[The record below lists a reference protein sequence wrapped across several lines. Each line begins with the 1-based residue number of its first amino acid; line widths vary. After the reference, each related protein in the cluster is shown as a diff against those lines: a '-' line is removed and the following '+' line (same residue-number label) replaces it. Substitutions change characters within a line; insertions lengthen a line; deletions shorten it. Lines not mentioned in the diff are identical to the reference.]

1 MKTVKRAL
9 ALLLALTML
18 LAMGAVTV
26 LAAGN
31 GSITIDNA
39 VVGQTYTIY
48 EILYLESYN
57 AAAGQEA
64 YSYKAT
70 AKWDAF
76 INGADVKNVYVKV
89 DEQGYVTWKDG
100 ADVAA
105 FAALA
110 QDYAAKNSIP
120 NEGSRKADSAT
131 VKFEN
136 LDLGYYLVDSSLG
149 TLCSL
154 NTTKPDVTIKEKNA
168 APTTDKQVQENST
181 GDWGKTND
189 ADIGDTVNF
198 KTTINVIDGS
208 PKDYVL
214 HDTMSEGL
222 TFQPDSVK
230 VSVNNK
236 EIPSG
241 YTLVTAS
248 KDGCTFEIN
257 FADGTLNPND
267 VVTVTYSAVLND
279 KAVIAD
285 EGNPNQTHLSYTDTN
300 GATKETKP
308 SETRTYTWEI
318 DVFKYTMK
326 DEKETPLAGAE
337 FILYKEVSGER
348 QYAQATNGKITGW
361 TTDKT
366 QAAKFTTPADGK
378 FTISGLDS
386 GTYYLEETTAPAGY
400 NTLKDPITITIEK
413 NTDEAGAVT
422 ATIKYGSPETVANPD
437 IKVLNQTGAELPST
451 GGVGTTI
458 FYVLGGLLVVCAGVL
473 LITKRRMNKEA

>member
-26 LAAGN
+26 LAAGET

-39 VVGQTYTIY
+39 VAGQTYTIY

-70 AKWDAF
+70 EKWTAF

-89 DEQGYVTWKDG
+89 DEQGYVTWIKD
-100 ADVAA
+100 ADVAE

-110 QDYAAKNSIP
+110 QKYAADNGIA

-136 LDLGYYLVDSSLG
+136 LGLGYYLVDSSLG

-154 NTTKPDVTIKEKNA
+154 DTTNPNVTIKEKNA

-181 GDWGKTND
+181 GSWDKTND

-208 PKDYVL
+208 PKNYVL

-326 DEKETPLAGAE
+326 DEKETPLADAE
-337 FILYKEVSGER
+337 FVLYKEVNGEK
-348 QYAQATNGKITGW
+348 QYAQVTDGKLTGW
-361 TTDKT
+361 TNDKT
-366 QAAKFTTPADGK
+366 AATIFKTSANGT

-386 GTYYLEETTAPAGY
+386 GVYYLEETTAPAGY
-400 NTLKDPITITIEK
+400 NILKDPIRIEITYSIDT
-413 NTDEAGAVT
+413 NTNVGT
-422 ATIKYGSPETVANPD
+422 ATVKYGDNSTGT
-437 IKVLNQTGAELPST
+437 IKVENNTGAELPST

-473 LITKRRMNKEA
+473 LITKRRMNKNA

>member
-18 LAMGAVTV
+18 LAMGAVTA
-26 LAAGN
+26 LAIDG
-31 GSITIDNA
+31 GSITISNA
-39 VVGQTYTIY
+39 VTDQTYTIY

-57 AAAGQEA
+57 ATAGA

-70 AKWDAF
+70 SAWDTFVKSAA
-76 INGADVKNVYVKV
+76 IKDVYLSI
-89 DEQGYVTWKDG
+89 DGQGYVTWK
-100 ADVAA
+100 ADKNTAADYAA
-105 FAALA
+105 FAKLA
-110 QDYAAKNSIP
+110 QKYAADNNIS
-120 NEGSRKADSAT
+120 NQGSQKATSTT
-131 VKFEN
+131 VTFTN
-136 LDLGYYLVDSSLG
+136 LELGYYLVDSSLG

-154 NTTKPDVTIKEKNA
+154 NTTKPNVTIKEKNA

-181 GDWGKTND
+181 GSWDKTND

-198 KTTINVIDGS
+198 KTTINVFDGS
-208 PKDYVL
+208 PKNYVL

-230 VSVNNK
+230 VSVNDK
-236 EIPSG
+236 EITSG
-241 YTLVTAS
+241 YTLVTAP

-279 KAVIAD
+279 KAVIAGK
-285 EGNPNQTHLSYTDTN
+285 GNPNQTHLSYTDTN

-337 FILYKEVSGER
+337 FVLYKEVNGEK
-348 QYAQATNGKITGW
+348 QYAQAAAGKLTGW
-361 TTDKT
+361 TNNKT
-366 QAAKFTTPADGK
+366 AATTFKTPANGT

-386 GTYYLEETTAPAGY
+386 GVYYLEETTAPAGY
-400 NTLKDPITITIEK
+400 NILKDPIRIEITYSI
-413 NTDEAGAVT
+413 DAGTNVGT
-422 ATIKYGSPETVANPD
+422 ATVKYGDNSTGT
-437 IKVLNQTGAELPST
+437 IKVENNSGAELPST

>member
-18 LAMGAVTV
+18 LATGAVTV

-57 AAAGQEA
+57 ATEGQEA

-70 AKWDAF
+70 EKWTAF
-76 INGADVKNVYVKV
+76 INGADVKNVYVNI
-89 DEQGYVTWKDG
+89 DEQGYVTWK
-100 ADVAA
+100 ADKNTAADYAA
-105 FAALA
+105 FAKLA
-110 QDYAAKNSIP
+110 QKYAADNNIS
-120 NEGSRKADSAT
+120 NQGSQKATSTT
-131 VKFEN
+131 VTFTN
-136 LDLGYYLVDSSLG
+136 LELGYYLVDSSLG

-154 NTTKPDVTIKEKNA
+154 NTTKPNVTIKEKNA

-222 TFQPDSVK
+222 TFDSASVK
-230 VSVNNK
+230 VSVNDTV
-236 EIPSG
+236 ITSG
-241 YTLVTAS
+241 YTLDTNPG
-248 KDGCTFEIN
+248 DGCTFEIK
-257 FADGTLNPND
+257 FADGTLKPND

-308 SETRTYTWEI
+308 SETRTYTWKI

-326 DEKETPLAGAE
+326 NEKETPLADAE
-337 FILYKEVSGER
+337 FVLYKEVNGEK
-348 QYAQATNGKITGW
+348 QYAQAADGKLTGW
-361 TTDKT
+361 TNDKT
-366 QAAKFTTPADGK
+366 AATIFKTPANGT

-386 GTYYLEETTAPAGY
+386 GVYYLEETTAPAGY
-400 NTLKDPITITIEK
+400 NVLKDPVKVVI
-413 NTDEAGAVT
+413 GADGSVT
-422 ATIKYGSPETVANPD
+422 YGDDNSTAANPD
-437 IKVLNQTGAELPST
+437 VKILNNTGAELPST

>member
-18 LAMGAVTV
+18 LATGAVTV

-57 AAAGQEA
+57 ATEGQEA

-70 AKWDAF
+70 EKWTAF
-76 INGADVKNVYVKV
+76 INGADVKNVYVNI
-89 DEQGYVTWKDG
+89 DEQGYVTWK
-100 ADVAA
+100 ADKNTAADYAA
-105 FAALA
+105 FAKLA
-110 QDYAAKNSIP
+110 QKYAADNNIS
-120 NEGSRKADSAT
+120 NQGSQKATSTT
-131 VKFEN
+131 VTFTN
-136 LDLGYYLVDSSLG
+136 LELGYYLVDSSLG

-222 TFQPDSVK
+222 TFDSASVK
-230 VSVNNK
+230 VSVNDTV
-236 EIPSG
+236 ITSG
-241 YTLVTAS
+241 YTLDTNPG
-248 KDGCTFEIN
+248 DGCTFEIK
-257 FADGTLNPND
+257 FADGTLKPND

-308 SETRTYTWEI
+308 SETRTYTWKI

-326 DEKETPLAGAE
+326 NEKETPLADAE
-337 FILYKEVSGER
+337 FVLYKEVNGEK
-348 QYAQATNGKITGW
+348 QYAQAADGKLTGW
-361 TTDKT
+361 TNDKT
-366 QAAKFTTPADGK
+366 AATIFKTPANGT

-386 GTYYLEETTAPAGY
+386 GVYYLEETTAPAGY
-400 NTLKDPITITIEK
+400 NVLKDPVKVVI
-413 NTDEAGAVT
+413 GADGSVT
-422 ATIKYGSPETVANPD
+422 YGDDNSTAANPD
-437 IKVLNQTGAELPST
+437 VKILNNTGAELPST